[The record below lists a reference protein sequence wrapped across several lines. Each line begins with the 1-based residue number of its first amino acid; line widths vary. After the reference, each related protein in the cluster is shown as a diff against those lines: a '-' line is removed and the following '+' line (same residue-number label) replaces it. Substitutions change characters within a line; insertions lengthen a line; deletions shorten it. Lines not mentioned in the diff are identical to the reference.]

1 MKEEQGRLT
10 DGDEG
15 KRKRK
20 TEREK
25 VKASSQQEKFMTG
38 DNWKED
44 PES

>member
-20 TEREK
+20 RET

>member
-20 TEREK
+20 REK
-25 VKASSQQEKFMTG
+25 VKARSQQEKFMTG

>member
-1 MKEEQGRLT
+1 MKEDQGRLT

-20 TEREK
+20 REK